1 MGNAEVGSDVQLL
14 SMSKLELGKLLWG
27 CGKERD
33 EAAGISGVPVPT
45 ADGAFAERKSKPELG
60 KLPWG
65 CGKGRDEAA
74 GISGEPVLTADGAF
88 LEKKSESSSK
98 VTHFWVCL
106 VGAAA
111 VAGTKDCCLEK
122 DGGRVEL

>member
-14 SMSKLELGKLLWG
+14 SMSKPELGKLL
-27 CGKERD
+27 
-33 EAAGISGVPVPT
+33 
-45 ADGAFAERKSKPELG
+45 
-60 KLPWG
+60 WG

-88 LEKKSESSSK
+88 LERKSESSSK